1 MKMKKLL
8 FVILFAFLMLNV
20 KAQMTATDSV
30 KATVNH
36 FFEGMKMG
44 DTALIRSSLT
54 EGVIFQSMAQS
65 KEGILSVKTESV
77 DDFIAFIAKE
87 EKGNA
92 DERIEFK
99 MVEIDGALASVWT
112 PYKFYYKG
120 QFSHCGANSFQ
131 LIKIGAAWKIQYI
144 IDTRRRQGCE

>member
-1 MKMKKLL
+1 MKKLL
-8 FVILFAFLMLNV
+8 FLVTLSLFSLKMT
-20 KAQMTATDSV
+20 AQMTATDSV
-30 KATVNH
+30 KATINH

-54 EGVIFQSMAQS
+54 EGVIFQTISRS
-65 KEGILSVKTESV
+65 KEGILTVKTENV
-77 DDFIAFIAKE
+77 ADFIAFVAKE

-99 MVEIDGALASVWT
+99 TVEIDGALASVWT

-131 LIKIGAAWKIQYI
+131 LVKIEGVWKIQYI

>member
-1 MKMKKLL
+1 MKEFIFITM
-8 FVILFAFLMLNV
+8 IFLPFSKTM
-20 KAQMTATDSV
+20 AQTTATDSV

-36 FFEGMKMG
+36 FFKGMKTG
-44 DTALIRSSLT
+44 DTTLIRSTLT
-54 EGVIFQSMAQS
+54 EGVIFQTIARS
-65 KEGILSVKTESV
+65 KEGALSVKTENV
-77 DDFIAFIAKE
+77 DDFIRFIGKE

-99 MVEIDGALASVWT
+99 TVEMDGALASVWT
-112 PYKFYYKG
+112 PYKFYFKG

-131 LIKIGAAWKIQYI
+131 LVKMGGAWKIQYI